1 MRARHSAGCSD
12 RHAVNACGRSA
23 TEQLYCPYFHHTIE
37 LLGRRW
43 TGVILR
49 ELLDGAQR
57 FCEVRSAIPGLSDRL
72 LAERLDELER
82 EGLVVR
88 DAAEHVSYGLT
99 ERGQSLGPVLMAI
112 GQYAA
117 QWADACQ
124 PADRPGRIR

>member
-12 RHAVNACGRSA
+12 RVTVFSGARST
-23 TEQLYCPYFHHTIE
+23 TEPSYCPFFHHTIE

-49 ELLDGAQR
+49 ALLDGAQR

-88 DAAEHVSYGLT
+88 DATAHVSYALT

-112 GQYAA
+112 GEYAA
-117 QWADACQ
+117 RWADECQ